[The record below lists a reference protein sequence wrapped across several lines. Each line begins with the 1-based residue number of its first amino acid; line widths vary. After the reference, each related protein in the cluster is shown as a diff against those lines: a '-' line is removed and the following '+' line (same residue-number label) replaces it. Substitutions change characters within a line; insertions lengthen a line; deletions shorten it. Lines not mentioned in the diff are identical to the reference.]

1 MAEISDEEIIGRI
14 NFSYRW
20 LRGFRQSDI
29 TASSAYIDSNGVAGW
44 WDENWNEDGDQNFN
58 PVADVP
64 DVVPVGQPNYM
75 AINTE
80 VSSAAVSSQTP
91 KLHVRANEGERGYP
105 GAPAIIQQA
114 WQQVWSNGNFKKEMR
129 AAYQKRKICG
139 LGCVWYR
146 WDDVYGFVIENVT
159 SNRFFFDPHATNLR
173 RLRYAGVAINLPIS
187 EAMRRYDPDNE
198 HEYFGSDKPDVYPA
212 KEQGA
217 MRKALTRVK
226 SALSFRGAGDDDQSG
241 ASGERST
248 CKIYIYFDREEEV
261 HVYQDQVLL
270 RTDNLYGGIP
280 MLFRGMFT
288 DPRDR
293 ILPLG
298 MNVFA
303 RGLNEWLVWLASI
316 AANTAKNGG
325 PITLYDSSRV
335 KGKAREALE
344 QGSASQMI
352 GLEGMINPQ
361 TNPIIRVPAEQLSP
375 AYSTARMEVQS
386 AMDGIMGASPGMRG
400 ESSPGVT
407 ATSAMLTEAKSNAMM
422 VDEQNEFEE
431 WCTDVATAFVACT
444 QRFGGPEKPG
454 EEPTEA
460 ELLWHAF
467 QAVNS
472 VMVVHGSTSFS
483 NPAMEVQASMQLFTT
498 ALQSDEYWRQAA
510 AAGMIKKVP
519 KLETIFNDMLIALN
533 RTNIDEYWMDAPPP
547 PQGPSTIP
555 VDVVDW
561 MTKNYPLSPPD
572 VQRQMEQ
579 MLGFQPSQTG
589 MPPEPAQQDNSI
601 AVTQLQHQMEMQKLA
616 AKAQEQQSSHVQE
629 MRMQALKTQ
638 SDIVVQS
645 HKAALE
651 PKETPANGTASR
663 KKTNS

>member
-1 MAEISDEEIIGRI
+1 MAELSDEEIIGRI
-14 NFSYRW
+14 NFSYQW
-20 LRGFRQSDI
+20 LRNFRQSDI
-29 TASSAYIDSNGVAGW
+29 TASSAYIDANGVAGW

-80 VSSAAVSSQTP
+80 VSSAAVSSQVP
-91 KLHVRANEGERGYP
+91 KLHVRANEGPKGYP

-114 WQQVWSNGNFKKEMR
+114 WQQVWAKGNFKNQMR
-129 AAYQKRKICG
+129 GAYKKRKIAG
-139 LGCVWYR
+139 VGCIWYR
-146 WDDVYGFVIENVT
+146 WDQKWGFRIRNVM
-159 SNRFFFDPHATNLR
+159 SKDFFFDPHIAPGMWKEM
-173 RLRYAGVAINLPIS
+173 RYAGVCLNLPIS
-187 EAMRRYDPDNE
+187 EAARFYDPSGE
-198 HEYFGSDKPDVYPA
+198 HDYFGYDKPDIYKP
-212 KEQGA
+212 KEQGL
-217 MRKALTRVK
+217 MRKALTKVK
-226 SALSFRGAGDDDQSG
+226 SMVSFRGSGDEDQSG

-248 CKIYIYFDREEEV
+248 CKIYIYFDEREEV
-261 HVYQDQVLL
+261 HVYQDQILL
-270 RTDNLYGGIP
+270 RTENLYGEIP
-280 MLFRGMFT
+280 LYFRGMID
-288 DPRDR
+288 DPRGR
-293 ILPLG
+293 VLPLG

-386 AMDGIMGASPGMRG
+386 ALDGIMGASPAMRG

-407 ATSAMLTEAKSNAMM
+407 ATSAMLTEAKSNAIM
-422 VDEQNEFEE
+422 VDEQIEFEE
-431 WCTDVATAFVACT
+431 WCSDVAVAFVACT
-444 QRFGGPEKPG
+444 QRMGGPEEGKNT
-454 EEPTEA
+454 PTEA
-460 ELLWHAF
+460 ILLWHAF

-472 VMVVHGSTSFS
+472 VNVVHGSTSFS
-483 NPAMEVQASMQLFTT
+483 NPAMEVQASMQLYTT
-498 ALQSDEYWRQAA
+498 VLQSQEYWAAMA
-510 AAGMIKKVP
+510 AAGSAKKVP
-519 KLETIFNDMLIALN
+519 NLAPVFDDMLIALN
-533 RTNIDEYWMDAPPP
+533 RTDTDRYWMDAPAP

-555 VDVVDW
+555 QDVVDW

-572 VQRQMEQ
+572 IQRQMEQ

-589 MPPEPAQQDNSI
+589 MPEEPEQQDNSLQ
-601 AVTQLQHQMEMQKLA
+601 VTAMQHQMEMQKLA

-638 SDIVVQS
+638 SELVVQQ
-645 HKAALE
+645 HKAE
-651 PKETPANGTASR
+651 VMPKPAPSSNGA
-663 KKTNS
+663 KK

>member
-1 MAEISDEEIIGRI
+1 MAELSDSEIIGRV

-20 LRGFRQSDI
+20 LRNFRQSDI
-29 TASSAYIDSNGVAGW
+29 TASSAYIDANGVAGW

-91 KLHVRANEGERGYP
+91 KLHVRADEGERGYP

-114 WQQVWSNGNFKKEMR
+114 WQQCWTNGNFKNQLR
-129 AAYQKRKICG
+129 GAYKKRKIAG
-139 LGCVWYR
+139 LGCIWYR
-146 WDDVYGFVIENVT
+146 WDQRWGFRIRNVM
-159 SNRFFFDPHATNLR
+159 SKEFFFDPHIHPGMWKEM
-173 RLRYAGVAINLPIS
+173 RYAGVCLNLPIA
-187 EAMRRYDPDNE
+187 EASRLYDPDGD
-198 HEYFGSDKPDVYPA
+198 HDYFGYDKPDIYAA
-212 KEQGA
+212 KEQGL
-217 MRKALTRVK
+217 MRKALTKVK
-226 SALSFRGAGDDDQSG
+226 SMVSFRGAGDDGQSG

-248 CKIYIYFDREEEV
+248 CKIFIYFDQEEEV
-261 HVYQDQVLL
+261 HIYQDQILL
-270 RTDNLYGGIP
+270 RTDNLYGEIP
-280 MLFRGMFT
+280 LYFRGMID
-288 DPRDR
+288 DPRGR
-293 ILPLG
+293 VLPLG

-325 PITLYDSSRV
+325 PITLYDSGKI
-335 KGKAREALE
+335 KGAARTALE

-352 GLEGMINPQ
+352 GLEGMISPQ
-361 TNPIIRVPAEQLSP
+361 TSPIIRVPAEQLSP
-375 AYSTARMEVQS
+375 AYSTARAEVQS
-386 AMDGIMGASPGMRG
+386 AIDGIMGASPAMRG

-444 QRFGGPEKPG
+444 QKFGGPKKDENVPS
-454 EEPTEA
+454 EA
-460 ELLWHAF
+460 KLLWHAF

-498 ALQSDEYWRQAA
+498 ALQSQEYWTQAA
-510 AAGMIKKVP
+510 AAGSIKKVP

-533 RTNIDEYWMDAPPP
+533 RTNIDEYWMEPPPP

-555 VDVVDW
+555 VDVVEW

-589 MPPEPAQQDNSI
+589 TPPEPEEQDNSLQ
-601 AVTQLQHQMEMQKLA
+601 VTAMQHQMEMQKLA

-629 MRMQALKTQ
+629 MRMLALKTQ
-638 SDIVVQS
+638 SDVALEN
-645 HKAALE
+645 HKAALAPKPE
-651 PKETPANGTASR
+651 PAKNGA
-663 KKTNS
+663 KK

>member
-1 MAEISDEEIIGRI
+1 MSELSNEEIIGRV

-20 LRGFRQSDI
+20 LRNFRQSDI
-29 TASSAYIDSNGVAGW
+29 TASSAYIDANGVAGW

-91 KLHVRANEGERGYP
+91 KLHVRADESETGYP

-114 WQQVWSNGNFKKEMR
+114 WQQVWTNGSFKKEMR

-146 WDDVYGFVIENVT
+146 WDEVYGFVIENVT

-187 EAMRRYDPDNE
+187 EAARRYDPDGE
-198 HEYFGSDKPDVYPA
+198 HDYFGTDKPDIYRA
-212 KEQGA
+212 KEQGY

-226 SALSFRGAGDDDQSG
+226 NRVSFRGAGDEDMAG

-261 HVYQDQVLL
+261 HVYQDQILL
-270 RTDNLYGGIP
+270 RTENLYGGIP
-280 MLFRGMFT
+280 MLFRGMFI

-325 PITLYDSSRV
+325 PITLYDSSRI
-335 KGKAREALE
+335 KGAARTALE

-361 TNPIIRVPAEQLSP
+361 SNPVIRVPAEQLSP
-375 AYSTARMEVQS
+375 AYSTARAEVQS
-386 AMDGIMGASPGMRG
+386 AIDGIMGASPAMRG

-431 WCTDVATAFVACT
+431 WCTDVASAFVACT
-444 QRFGGPEKPG
+444 QRFGGPKED
-454 EEPTEA
+454 EEVPSEA
-460 ELLWHAF
+460 KLLWHAF

-472 VMVVHGSTSFS
+472 VNVVHGSTSFS
-483 NPAMEVQASMQLFTT
+483 NPAMEVQASMQLYTT
-498 ALQSDEYWRQAA
+498 ILQSQEYWASMA
-510 AAGMIKKVP
+510 AAGSAKKVP
-519 KLETIFNDMLIALN
+519 NLAPVFDDMLIALN
-533 RTNIDEYWMDAPPP
+533 RTDTDRYWMDAPAP

-555 VDVVDW
+555 VDVVEW

-589 MPPEPAQQDNSI
+589 VPEEPEQQDNSLQ
-601 AVTQLQHQMEMQKLA
+601 VTAMQHQMEMQKLA

-629 MRMQALKTQ
+629 MRMLALKTQ
-638 SDIVVQS
+638 SDVALEN
-645 HKAALE
+645 HKAALA
-651 PKETPANGTASR
+651 PKETAGSR
-663 KKTNS
+663 KNGKA